1 MNKNSN
7 FNKMQAEI
15 KRKFIYFEKQSND
28 RLCGVH
34 CLNMLLQGP
43 YFDPFSLGEIA
54 QGLDRLEQEL
64 YKEDSG
70 FEIKP
75 KISYNCDDD
84 GNYNVQVLSEA
95 LKIHAADIVSVK
107 QNECEKLLTE
117 SLDSIQ
123 AFIFNSSTHWFS
135 IRKIEN
141 IWFNLNSTNPGPG
154 PQIISDFYLSAFIK
168 GTEELG
174 YTNFLVKNVPEL
186 PPLESDVY
194 KSLQPHQK
202 LVSFEEIKKYKPKKI
217 NMGDTDDQALEKAIE
232 LSKKEMHNGGD
243 LYDYIPEE
251 TNYKDFEQNLILED
265 EIKFAMEVSLNEY
278 LETLQSQI
286 RSEPSQEEAHFKLYF
301 NTQDKKSFERRFYK
315 DDKIK
320 HVSIFCKITCRTYG
334 DIRITGMK
342 KNKIYIDMDQTLE
355 QAGVED
361 GDGFIVKNLD

>member
-1 MNKNSN
+1 
-7 FNKMQAEI
+7 MQAQL
-15 KRKFIYFEKQSND
+15 KRNFIYFEKQSND

-43 YFDPFSLGEIA
+43 HFDPFSLGEIA
-54 QGLDRLEQEL
+54 QSLDQLEQEL
-64 YKEDSG
+64 YKEDSE
-70 FEIKP
+70 FEVKP
-75 KISYNCDDD
+75 KVSYNCDDD
-84 GNYNVQVLSEA
+84 GNYNVQVLSQA
-95 LKIHAADIVSVK
+95 LKIHGAEIVSVK

-117 SLDSIQ
+117 SLDKIE
-123 AFIFNSSTHWFS
+123 AFIFNSSTHWFA

-186 PPLESDVY
+186 PSLDSEIY
-194 KSLQPHQK
+194 KSLQNHQK
-202 LVSFEEIKKYKPKKI
+202 LVSLDDIKKYKPKKI

-232 LSKKEMHNGGD
+232 LSKKEMQNGGALND
-243 LYDYIPEE
+243 LISEE

-265 EIKFAMEVSLNEY
+265 EIKLAMEMSLNDY
-278 LETLQSQI
+278 LESLLSQI
-286 RSEPSQEEAHFKLYF
+286 RTEPSLEEAHFKLSF
-301 NTQDKKSFERRFYK
+301 KTQDKKTFERRFYK

-320 HVSIFCKITCRTYG
+320 DLTFFCKFSCRTYG
-334 DIRITGMK
+334 DIRLTGMK
-342 KNKIYIDMDQTLE
+342 KNKIYSNIEETLE

-361 GDGFIVKNLD
+361 EDIFIVKILD